1 MTERLLRYRENI
13 AAACP
18 ELAMETAE
26 LFRAGQNND
35 LILVNG
41 ELIFRFPKYRQGIAR
56 LGRERAILN
65 AVRGRLPLAT
75 PDYIYH
81 NVDEEEVGRAFVG
94 YRKLPGSS
102 LWSEEFAQISD
113 EGTIDRLA
121 TDVASFLQ
129 TLHATPLDSISMPLG
144 PPDSQAGWQD
154 MFSRIREVVYPHLTA
169 EARRWTT
176 ERFAAFLEDDE
187 HFAFSKVLRH
197 GDFGTSNTL
206 YSSEQRRVVGIID
219 FGHAGVGDAVIDFAG
234 LCVSYGEPFLKRC
247 ARVYPLMD
255 QCWERIRFYA
265 NCAFLLEDA
274 LFCVEHDLD
283 EAGEVI
289 NQVNKIAESSGRNG
303 ISQFPVVRGQ

>member
-1 MTERLLRYRENI
+1 
-13 AAACP
+13 
-18 ELAMETAE
+18 METAE

-41 ELIFRFPKYRQGIAR
+41 ALIFRFPKYRQGIAR

-75 PDYIYH
+75 PHYIYY
-81 NVDEEEVGRAFVG
+81 NEDEEEVGRAFVG

-169 EARRWTT
+169 EARKWTT

-206 YSSEQRRVVGIID
+206 YSSEQRRVAGIID
-219 FGHAGVGDAVIDFAG
+219 FGHAGVGDAAIDFAG

-265 NCAFLLEDA
+265 NCAFVLEDA
-274 LFCVEHDLD
+274 LFCVEHGTEEAD
-283 EAGEVI
+283 EVVA
-289 NQVNKIAESSGRNG
+289 QVNKVGKGSGGLWENR
-303 ISQFPVVRGQ
+303 

>member
-1 MTERLLRYRENI
+1 MTCGGMMTEGLLQYKESI

-18 ELAMETAE
+18 ELALETAA
-26 LFRAGQNND
+26 LFRAGQNNE
-35 LILVNG
+35 LVLVND
-41 ELIFRFPKYRQGIAR
+41 ELLFRFPKYAKGIAGLR
-56 LGRERAILN
+56 REQAILK
-65 AVRGRLPLAT
+65 AVRTRLPLAT
-75 PDYIYH
+75 PHYIYC
-81 NVDEEEVGRAFVG
+81 NLDGEVGRAFVG

-102 LWSEEFAQISD
+102 LWTEEFARISD

-219 FGHAGVGDAVIDFAG
+219 FGHAGVGDAAIDFAG

-265 NCAFLLEDA
+265 NCAFVLEDA

-283 EAGEVI
+283 EAEEVV
-289 NQVNKIAESSGRNG
+289 NQVNKVAEKTFNRSEWH
-303 ISQFPVVRGQ
+303 

>member
-13 AAACP
+13 VAACP

-75 PDYIYH
+75 PDYFYH

-129 TLHATPLDSISMPLG
+129 TLHAIPSDSVSIPLQPSDT
-144 PPDSQAGWQD
+144 QAGWQD
-154 MFSRIREVVYPHLTA
+154 MFTRIREVVYPHLTA

-176 ERFAAFLEDDE
+176 ERFVAFLEDDE
-187 HFAFSKVLRH
+187 QFAFSNVLRH
-197 GDFGTSNTL
+197 GDFGASNFL
-206 YSSEQRRVVGIID
+206 YSAEQRRFVGVID
-219 FGHAGVGDAVIDFAG
+219 FSHAGFGDPAIDFAG
-234 LCVSYGEPFLKRC
+234 LCGCYGEPFLKRC
-247 ARVYPLMD
+247 ARVYPLID
-255 QCWERIRFYA
+255 LYWERIRFYVV
-265 NCAFLLEDA
+265 CAFMLEDA
-274 LFCVEHDLD
+274 LFCIEHDLD
-283 EAGEVI
+283 EASDVVSE
-289 NQVNKIAESSGRNG
+289 VNKKGD
-303 ISQFPVVRGQ
+303 RG

>member
-41 ELIFRFPKYRQGIAR
+41 ELIFRFPKYRQGIAGLR
-56 LGRERAILN
+56 REQAVLD
-65 AVRGRLPLAT
+65 AVRPRLPLAT
-75 PDYIYH
+75 PEYIYH

-129 TLHATPLDSISMPLG
+129 TLHATPLDSIRLPLAR
-144 PPDSQAGWQD
+144 PAGSAGGMASTYD
-154 MFSRIREVVYPHLTA
+154 VDEHSGGRLSPSTA
-169 EARRWTT
+169 EARCWSYR
-176 ERFAAFLEDDE
+176 
-187 HFAFSKVLRH
+187 
-197 GDFGTSNTL
+197 
-206 YSSEQRRVVGIID
+206 IIT
-219 FGHAGVGDAVIDFAG
+219 F
-234 LCVSYGEPFLKRC
+234 ERC
-247 ARVYPLMD
+247 AGFSSLHRRSGRSVKESLRRSGPRDEPTAARQLTVDIDRVWRRMEWHL
-255 QCWERIRFYA
+255 F
-265 NCAFLLEDA
+265 CAFAESFLQQTP
-274 LFCVEHDLD
+274 LD
-283 EAGEVI
+283 EVVCLLGLLHGTIEPVFQMSQAGPPDWHGNV
-289 NQVNKIAESSGRNG
+289 
-303 ISQFPVVRGQ
+303 

>member
-13 AAACP
+13 VAACP

-41 ELIFRFPKYRQGIAR
+41 ELIFRFPKYRQGIAG
-56 LGRERAILN
+56 LGREHAILN

-75 PDYIYH
+75 PDYFTTTWMRKRWAGPLLAIE
-81 NVDEEEVGRAFVG
+81 NCPAARCGVKSSRRSATRGRSTGWRRMWHLFCRRCTQSRPTV
-94 YRKLPGSS
+94 SS
-102 LWSEEFAQISD
+102 IPLQPNSE
-113 EGTIDRLA
+113 T
-121 TDVASFLQ
+121 
-129 TLHATPLDSISMPLG
+129 
-144 PPDSQAGWQD
+144 QAGWQD

-197 GDFGTSNTL
+197 GDFGASNTL

-219 FGHAGVGDAVIDFAG
+219 FGHAGVGDAAIDFAG
-234 LCVSYGEPFLKRC
+234 LCGCYGEPFLKRC
-247 ARVYPLMD
+247 ARVYPLID
-255 QCWERIRFYA
+255 LYWERIRFYVV
-265 NCAFLLEDA
+265 CAFMLEDA
-274 LFCVEHDLD
+274 LFCIEHDLD
-283 EAGEVI
+283 EASDVVSE
-289 NQVNKIAESSGRNG
+289 VNKKGD
-303 ISQFPVVRGQ
+303 RG

>member
-75 PDYIYH
+75 PDYFYH

-102 LWSEEFAQISD
+102 LWSEEYAQISD

-197 GDFGTSNTL
+197 GDFGHEQHSCTAPSSDGSSASSTSATPVLAILRSTL
-206 YSSEQRRVVGIID
+206 RGCTWFLRRTVPEALRTRLSANRSVLGTD
-219 FGHAGVGDAVIDFAG
+219 
-234 LCVSYGEPFLKRC
+234 PFLCRVRLLCWRMRC
-247 ARVYPLMD
+247 SVLSTGPRRRAM
-255 QCWERIRFYA
+255 
-265 NCAFLLEDA
+265 
-274 LFCVEHDLD
+274 
-283 EAGEVI
+283 
-289 NQVNKIAESSGRNG
+289 S
-303 ISQFPVVRGQ
+303 FPWSMR

>member
-219 FGHAGVGDAVIDFAG
+219 FGHAGIGDPAVDFAG
-234 LCVSYGEPFLKRC
+234 LYVSYGESFLRRC
-247 ARVYPLMD
+247 AREYPLID
-255 QCWERIRFYA
+255 RYWERIRFYA
-265 NCAFLLEDA
+265 VCAFLLEDA
-274 LFCVEHDLD
+274 LFCVEHGTE
-283 EAGEVI
+283 EAGEVVAV
-289 NQVNKIAESSGRNG
+289 VNEIGGRA
-303 ISQFPVVRGQ
+303 R

>member
-1 MTERLLRYRENI
+1 M
-13 AAACP
+13 
-18 ELAMETAE
+18 
-26 LFRAGQNND
+26 
-35 LILVNG
+35 
-41 ELIFRFPKYRQGIAR
+41 
-56 LGRERAILN
+56 
-65 AVRGRLPLAT
+65 
-75 PDYIYH
+75 
-81 NVDEEEVGRAFVG
+81 GRAFVG

-219 FGHAGVGDAVIDFAG
+219 FGHAGVGDAAIDFAG

-247 ARVYPLMD
+247 ARVYPLID

-265 NCAFLLEDA
+265 VAPFCWRMRCSASRTTWTKQKKSSTKSTRSPSPVAGMALASFQWSEVNNQTDCRGFTGQRGFTDQWCFGRLLA
-274 LFCVEHDLD
+274 LVC
-283 EAGEVI
+283 
-289 NQVNKIAESSGRNG
+289 SR
-303 ISQFPVVRGQ
+303 

>member
-75 PDYIYH
+75 PDYFYH

-102 LWSEEFAQISD
+102 LWSEEYAQISD

-187 HFAFSKVLRH
+187 QFAFSKVLRH

-219 FGHAGVGDAVIDFAG
+219 FGHAGVGDPAVDFAG
-234 LCVSYGEPFLKRC
+234 LYVSYGEPFLRRC
-247 ARVYPLMD
+247 ARVYPLINRY
-255 QCWERIRFYA
+255 WERIRFYA
-265 NCAFLLEDA
+265 DCAFLLEDA
-274 LFCVEHDLD
+274 LFCVEHGTE
-283 EAGEVI
+283 EAGEVVSV
-289 NQVNKIAESSGRNG
+289 VNEIGGRA
-303 ISQFPVVRGQ
+303 R